1 MKSDSVMIKIIL
13 KKGRDKPVKNGHPWI
28 FSGAIDT
35 VEGSA
40 EPGELC
46 TVVSSGNETIGT
58 GYYNPRSSICVRMLS
73 AGAKAFAEGDLLR
86 AIDRAIGLRAGLRGA
101 KDTTALR
108 LINAEGDF
116 LPGLIVDKYNDGLC
130 VQVLTAGM
138 ERLRDPVFA
147 HLEKT
152 LTPRFLF
159 ERSDSDSRVREGLEM
174 RSGLISGKPPGTVKF
189 KENGLLFSIDIAG
202 GQKTGFFLDQR
213 DNRRLAGD
221 YAAGAAVCDCF
232 AYSGAFTVYAMA
244 RGARFAHVVDASK
257 PALETARRN
266 LELNGLFLGED
277 HFFEEDVFSY
287 LRRTEAVYDLI
298 ILDPPKFAR
307 HPGEVPKAAR
317 GYKDINLLAFKK
329 AAHNGVVFTF
339 SCSGA
344 VDPRLFRQIVFSA
357 AADSGR
363 KVQVVHTLGAG
374 PDHPVNIAH
383 LEGDYLKGLV
393 LRVL

>member
-1 MKSDSVMIKIIL
+1 MKKGSAMITITL
-13 KKGRDKPVKNGHPWI
+13 KKGREKPVKNGHPWI
-28 FSGAIDT
+28 FSGSLDS
-35 VEGSA
+35 VKGKG
-40 EPGELC
+40 EPGEFC
-46 TVVSSGNETIGT
+46 TVLSSSKEMLGT
-58 GYYNPRSSICVRMLS
+58 GYYNPVSSICVRMLS
-73 AGAKAFAEGDLLR
+73 AGAKPFTEGDLLTS
-86 AIDRAIGLRAGLRGA
+86 IDRAIGLRSRLSGA

-108 LINAEGDF
+108 LVNAEGDF
-116 LPGLIVDKYNDGLC
+116 LPGLIVDKYDDGLC

-138 ERLRDPVFA
+138 ERLRDPIFS
-147 HLEKT
+147 HLENT
-152 LTPRFLF
+152 LKPRFLY
-159 ERSDSDSRVREGLEM
+159 ERSDSDSRIREGM
-174 RSGLISGKPPGTVKF
+174 AKRSGLMSGNLSETVTF
-189 KENGLLFSIDIAG
+189 KENGLLFSIDIVG

-244 RGARFAHVVDASK
+244 RGARFSHAIDASK
-257 PALETARRN
+257 GALETARRN
-266 LELNGLFLGED
+266 LELNGLILSED
-277 HFFEEDVFSY
+277 HFFEEDVFLY
-287 LRRTEAVYDLI
+287 LRRTETLYDLI

-329 AAHNGVVFTF
+329 AAPNGVVFTF

-344 VDPRLFRQIVFSA
+344 IDPRLFRQIVFSA

-363 KVQVVHTLGAG
+363 KVQVLHTLCPGS
-374 PDHPVNIAH
+374 DHPVNIAH
-383 LEGDYLKGLV
+383 PEGDYLKGLA

>member
-1 MKSDSVMIKIIL
+1 MITITL

-28 FSGAIDT
+28 FSGAIDA
-35 VEGSA
+35 VNGKG

-46 TVVSSGNETIGT
+46 KVVSSGKETIGT
-58 GYYNPRSSICVRMLS
+58 GFYNPLSSISVRMLS
-73 AGAKAFAEGDLLR
+73 AGAKAFTEGDLLYY
-86 AIDRAIGLRAGLRGA
+86 IDRAIGLRAGLCGA

-108 LINAEGDF
+108 LVNAEGDF

-138 ERLRDPVFA
+138 ERLRDPIFS

-152 LTPRFLF
+152 LKPRFLY
-159 ERSDSDSRVREGLEM
+159 ERSDADSRMREGMEK
-174 RSGLISGKPPGTVKF
+174 RSGLISGNLPGAITF

-244 RGARFAHVVDASK
+244 RGARFSHAIDASK
-257 PALETARRN
+257 SALETARRN
-266 LELNGLFLGED
+266 LELNGLFLSED

-298 ILDPPKFAR
+298 VLDPPKFAR

-317 GYKDINLLAFKK
+317 GYKDISMLAFKK
-329 AAHNGVVFTF
+329 AAPNGVVFTF

-363 KVQVVHTLGAG
+363 KVQVLHTLCAG

-383 LEGDYLKGLV
+383 PEGDYLKGLV
-393 LRVL
+393 LRVF